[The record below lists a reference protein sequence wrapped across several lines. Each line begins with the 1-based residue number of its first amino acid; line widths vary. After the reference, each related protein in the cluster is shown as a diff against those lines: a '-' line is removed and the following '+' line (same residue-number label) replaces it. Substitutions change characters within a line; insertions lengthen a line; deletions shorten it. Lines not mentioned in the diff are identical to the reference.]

1 MSKTKKEDVKSST
14 NKKKKIIIGSII
26 GVVLLL
32 IIIFLLWFFN
42 RKFDVTFDMNNGSKE
57 EILQVKRNHTI
68 DEKDIKTEK
77 ELGELFI
84 AWYEVIGVKEKEDVL
99 AKEPFDFNTKITK
112 DLKLKALYEGKIET
126 ITITFDSKGGSAVSP
141 ITINKGTTL
150 TLPKNPKYKGYTFKG
165 WTDKHG
171 KVIYNNAL
179 LEEDT
184 TLYANWEKIV
194 EKPEPAIPEEKIVEK
209 PQPAI
214 PEEKISLTLN
224 RDTLHVNGVKTAK
237 ATASVENSSGKVTYS
252 LSDTNCM
259 TINENT
265 GDISV
270 VSEPKNCSNG
280 ATITVSAKTPGGK
293 SATATIYYE
302 KDLALIYEN
311 TTYTKDDR
319 TSGKGPTFTVNAN
332 QNVTWNIDAAVK
344 PSYNYTYN
352 DYKNKT
358 ATSVTGGYK
367 IDSKVESTGDIS
379 RITTDVKVSATTK
392 AGQKISLVINQYVA

>member
-1 MSKTKKEDVKSST
+1 MSKIDK
-14 NKKKKIIIGSII
+14 NKKKIIAII
-26 GVVLLL
+26 FGIIL
-32 IIIFLLWFFN
+32 IAIIVFLLWFFN

-84 AWYEVIGVKEKEDVL
+84 AWYEVIDVKENEDVL

-141 ITINKGTTL
+141 ITINKGTAL

-194 EKPEPAIPEEKIVEK
+194 EKSEPAVPEKI
-209 PQPAI
+209 I

-237 ATASVENSSGKVTYS
+237 ATASVENSSGNVTYS

-311 TTYTKDDR
+311 TTYTKDDK
-319 TSGKGPTFTVNAN
+319 TDGKGPTFTVNAN

-344 PSYNYTYN
+344 QSYDYTYN

-367 IDSKVESTGDIS
+367 IDSIVESTGAIS